1 MGEGVVRLSHHFR
14 VGRPRRG
21 IDKSIHFVVILRNK
35 MLLLLLILL
44 LRCSYLLSFVGLTLF
59 KEIALAEGTSH
70 LGKVIDRGQLSE
82 VMIASM
88 AVECPLSP
96 AIIL

>member
-1 MGEGVVRLSHHFR
+1 MGEGVVRLGHHFR

-21 IDKSIHFVVILRNK
+21 IDKSIHFVVIFRYK
-35 MLLLLLILL
+35 MLLLLILL

-70 LGKVIDRGQLSE
+70 LRKVIDRGQLSE